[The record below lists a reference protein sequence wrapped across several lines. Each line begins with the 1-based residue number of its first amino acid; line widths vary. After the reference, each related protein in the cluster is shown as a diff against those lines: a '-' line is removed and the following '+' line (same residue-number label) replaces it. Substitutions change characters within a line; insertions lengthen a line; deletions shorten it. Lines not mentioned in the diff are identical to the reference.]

1 MYTVYGRV
9 NTRTFRVL
17 WMLEELG
24 APYAHVPAA
33 PQSDQIRV
41 VSPPGKIP
49 VLTVNGAT
57 LTDSVAILTYLAD
70 HHGTL
75 TFPAGTL
82 DRARQDG
89 MTQRIVD
96 EFDAVLW
103 AATRHRSTLPEEHR
117 VPAVVPSLAWEF
129 GQNLER
135 LAGAFKGPFLLG
147 ETMTV
152 PDIVFGHC
160 LGWAMVAKF
169 RIESDALLE
178 YFRGLRGRDAY
189 TRVMAMVRPA

>member
-24 APYAHVPAA
+24 VPYTHVPVA
-33 PQSDQIRV
+33 PQSDEIRAI
-41 VSPPGKIP
+41 SPLGKIP
-49 VLTVNGAT
+49 ALTVDGTT

-70 HHGTL
+70 HHDTL
-75 TFPAGTL
+75 TYPAGTL

-89 MTQRIVD
+89 LTHRIVD

-103 AATRHRSTLPEEHR
+103 TATRHLSTLPEEQR

-129 GQNLER
+129 GRNLAR
-135 LAGAFKGPFLLG
+135 LADEFKGPFLMG

-169 RIESDALLE
+169 RIESDALLD
-178 YFRGLRGRDAY
+178 YFRTLRSREAY
-189 TRVMAMVRPA
+189 KRVMAMVQPG